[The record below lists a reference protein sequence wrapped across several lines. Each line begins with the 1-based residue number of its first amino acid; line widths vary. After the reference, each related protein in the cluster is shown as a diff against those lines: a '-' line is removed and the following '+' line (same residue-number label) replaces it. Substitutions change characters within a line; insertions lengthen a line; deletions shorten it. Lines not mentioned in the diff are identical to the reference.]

1 MATQLN
7 DETIGHS
14 AHNSSDNNNKKIF
27 EDWIH
32 GGEDSIGNGE
42 WRMASG
48 ECGTSHS
55 VSLSVSLSNTNLKK
69 LAKLKEN
76 GERRKQNVGALF

>member
-1 MATQLN
+1 LN

-14 AHNSSDNNNKKIF
+14 ADNNSDNDNKKIF

-32 GGEDSIGNGE
+32 GGEDSMGKGE

-48 ECGTSHS
+48 ECGPSHS
-55 VSLSVSLSNTNLKK
+55 VSLSVSLSSTNLKNV
-69 LAKLKEN
+69 AKPKEN
-76 GERRKQNVGALF
+76 GEWRMFGALL